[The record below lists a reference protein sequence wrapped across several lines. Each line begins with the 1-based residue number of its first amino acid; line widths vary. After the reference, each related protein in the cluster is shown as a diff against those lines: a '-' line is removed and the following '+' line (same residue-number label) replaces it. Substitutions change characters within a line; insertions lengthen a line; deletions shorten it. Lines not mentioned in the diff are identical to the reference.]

1 MCLVEEEGQR
11 IDMEIKTSS
20 PEIDLKDYE
29 TTIVLRQMTMDD
41 FDALIEMQAACFP
54 GMEVW
59 DREHIESQLKM
70 FPEGQFCIEI
80 DGKLAGSASGLI
92 VDFSSYTEWH
102 NWREISDDG
111 YIRNH
116 HPDGDTFYGIEMMV
130 HPEFRGMKLS
140 RRLYEKRKQVCREH
154 NLNRIMI
161 AGRIPGY
168 GAVADEMTAREYVEE
183 VMERSRLDPV
193 LTPQLANGFVLKQL
207 IPSYLDEDTASRGY
221 ATFLEWTNLDYV
233 PESAATRTTK
243 VELVRICSVQL
254 NMKKIEN
261 FEEFAEQVE
270 FFVDV
275 ASDYRCD
282 FQLFPELMSLEL
294 LHLTKARQP
303 GFAVRGLADY
313 TPQILELFSDMAIR
327 YDINIIGGSHFTLE
341 EEGLFNI
348 SYLFRRDGTLGKQY
362 KLHITPN
369 ERRWWGTLPGDT
381 MEVFQT
387 DRGKIAINLDYDVQF
402 PELGRVAAARGARI
416 LFVPFSSDTRNGYLQ
431 VRTCAQARAI
441 ENGVYV
447 AISGSVGNMPN
458 APNGDT
464 HYAQSGIFTP
474 VDISFSRDGIAGECT
489 PNIETVIIQELDL
502 TLLARHRATGTVQ
515 NWNDRRGDLYKV
527 RYFDGGK
534 VEDV

>member
-1 MCLVEEEGQR
+1 MAYPGGTILIESAIRSHGLECTASIRRPARIPDRRRGVRTRTGPGSGWRWHLGACVPACAPLSLRGHARPADEVVGTGLSGLWIQLSVPRFETPHSSVCLVEEEGQR

-275 ASDYRCD
+275 A
-282 FQLFPELMSLEL
+282 
-294 LHLTKARQP
+294 
-303 GFAVRGLADY
+303 
-313 TPQILELFSDMAIR
+313 
-327 YDINIIGGSHFTLE
+327 
-341 EEGLFNI
+341 
-348 SYLFRRDGTLGKQY
+348 
-362 KLHITPN
+362 
-369 ERRWWGTLPGDT
+369 
-381 MEVFQT
+381 
-387 DRGKIAINLDYDVQF
+387 
-402 PELGRVAAARGARI
+402 
-416 LFVPFSSDTRNGYLQ
+416 
-431 VRTCAQARAI
+431 
-441 ENGVYV
+441 
-447 AISGSVGNMPN
+447 
-458 APNGDT
+458 
-464 HYAQSGIFTP
+464 
-474 VDISFSRDGIAGECT
+474 
-489 PNIETVIIQELDL
+489 
-502 TLLARHRATGTVQ
+502 
-515 NWNDRRGDLYKV
+515 
-527 RYFDGGK
+527 
-534 VEDV
+534 